1 MKPFTSERTRTPW
14 MPTDLTLR
22 LDAPAARPQVL
33 GNRSA
38 IPTAPTGA
46 TRSLSQTTKPRPGP
60 CTGKRRPRYLLPAIR
75 SGRI

>member
-1 MKPFTSERTRTPW
+1 MMPGTSERIQTPW

-46 TRSLSQTTKPRPGP
+46 TRSLSQTRKPDPASCP
-60 CTGKRRPRYLLPAIR
+60 GKRRPRYLRPAIR